1 MKFLRKLFRKKVT
14 PEFNAHHPD
23 VAPGIEEAFRV
34 KGVIYYRFKEERLI
48 PAGRYK
54 YIYSTLRE
62 VDMRMDLNTLKTY
75 VNEFKAVLSGT
86 KKVINIGDL
95 WKLVL
100 NLESRIALAFEP
112 ASVERLAAVIYFD
125 DTEDLST
132 WDKKYGAQKV
142 DLWKANKCMDFFLT
156 RPMGELLGV
165 KDISITSLEAS
176 IMEHQEI
183 INILTSDLQTLSSEN
198 SSKNGSHHL

>member
-1 MKFLRKLFRKKVT
+1 MKFLRKFFQKKVR

-23 VAPGIEEAFRV
+23 IAPAIEEAFKV

-54 YIYSTLRE
+54 YIYAHLRE
-62 VDMRMDLNTLKTY
+62 VDMRMDLSTLKTY
-75 VNEFKAVLSGT
+75 VNEFKSVLSGT

-112 ASVERLAAVIYFD
+112 ASVERLASVIYFD
-125 DTEDLST
+125 DSEDLST

-165 KDISITSLEAS
+165 RDISTTSLEAS
-176 IMEHQEI
+176 IVEHQEI
-183 INILTSDLQTLSSEN
+183 INILTSDLRNLSLEN
-198 SSKNGSHHL
+198 SSKNGSHHS